1 MPFITNKNILNITLG
16 NFPGYD
22 SINSDDLLDADYWY
36 EQWLKEHS
44 VPSAPEQAPREY
56 TQNQA

>member
-1 MPFITNKNILNITLG
+1 MPFITNKNIFTITLG

-36 EQWLKEHS
+36 EQWLKEQS
-44 VPSAPEQAPREY
+44 VPSTPEQAPREY